1 MWIAKNGLED
11 HLSQKKPEQF
21 TMDGTGMSSTT
32 RGDAFQDGS
41 PVETGVE
48 ARRRFDRS
56 LLNMVDFYRESLWSL
71 LRGRTSL
78 RSIPLGNRK
87 RFIASG
93 IVRRFGSKYELTEA
107 GLRVL
112 ESVKE

>member
-1 MWIAKNGLED
+1 MDKNGLED
-11 HLSQKKPEQF
+11 HLSRKGPDQSM
-21 TMDGTGMSSTT
+21 MDGGGISPTT
-32 RGDAFQDGS
+32 RGEAFQDGS
-41 PVETGVE
+41 PVETEVE
-48 ARRRFDRS
+48 NRRGLDRS
-56 LLNMVDFYRESLWSL
+56 LLNMVDFYRESLWDL

-93 IVRRFGSKYELTEA
+93 IVRKFGTRYELTEA

-112 ESVKE
+112 QSVQE